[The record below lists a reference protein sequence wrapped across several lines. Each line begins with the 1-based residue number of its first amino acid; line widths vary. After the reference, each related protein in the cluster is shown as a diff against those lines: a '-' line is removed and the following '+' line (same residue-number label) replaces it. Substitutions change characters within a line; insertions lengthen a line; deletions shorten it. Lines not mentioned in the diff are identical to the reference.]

1 MKILLA
7 DLAHTASVDDTS
19 LTVPLN
25 IGFIKAYLEQQHGAA
40 VDVRLFKHP
49 ERFLAAAVDERPAIL
64 GFSNYG
70 WNDKLNKAVG
80 GYLREKLPDTLIV
93 AGGPNIDP
101 DPVRRG
107 AFLQRHA
114 YIDLLIVD
122 GGEEPM
128 AELVDWWGGES
139 RDYDRLPANLV
150 WRDGDQVH
158 ATGERPL
165 SKAIRDIPSPYLG
178 GGLDEFLGRGMI
190 PMFETNRGCP
200 FRCTFC
206 AWGMASKDL
215 VRRFD
220 LDMALEEIDY
230 VAAHSRARNWI
241 FCDANFGILKRD
253 VDIAKAIRAARDR
266 TGYPHKCHIWLAK
279 NVTDRNLEIGAILGD
294 MTVPVMAVQSLDDA
308 VLANIKRDNISTAT
322 YVEYQKKFH
331 ALGSRT
337 YSDLIVPLPA
347 ETLDSHLA
355 ALRSL
360 TGFGVDII
368 QNHNMRLLAG
378 AETNSTETRRRF
390 GFRTRFRLIHGDAGA
405 YPAPDGTVLRCFE
418 YEESLRETATM
429 SEADLFY
436 LRKLHFLVDFAWNI
450 EVYKPLLKALLSYGV
465 NPIDV
470 LQKLLAEGEAGG
482 ADGRLAEFF
491 ADFDRRSRDEWFDSA
506 EAIEARFA
514 APAEF
519 QRLLDQ
525 EFEKLNILFSVIALK
540 DYKRDFD
547 RAIKRVA
554 KSFGAVPRA
563 VLDPVAALSFAAF
576 PPLASARRERVV
588 AAPGNLDDLTPDTA
602 AAFAPADELR
612 SFRFVEGPRR
622 RELRKLIGATQSR
635 TLSKILNTQ
644 GITLRDLR
652 CTVAAD
658 LAHDAAFRRAG

>member
-7 DLAHTASVDDTS
+7 DLAHTASVEDAS

-25 IGFIKAYLEQQHGAA
+25 IGFIKAYLERRHGRA
-40 VDVRLFKHP
+40 VEVGLFKHP
-49 ERFLAAAVDERPAIL
+49 ERLLEAATTERPQIV

-70 WNDKLNKAVG
+70 WNDKLNQAIG
-80 GYLREKLPDTLIV
+80 GYLRAALPDALIV
-93 AGGPNIDP
+93 AGGPNVDP
-101 DPVRRG
+101 DPARRR
-107 AFLQRHA
+107 AFLRRHA

-128 AELVDWWGGES
+128 AELVEWWGGGG
-139 RDYDRLPANLV
+139 RDYGRLPGNLV
-150 WRDGDQVH
+150 WLDGDEVR

-165 SKAIRDIPSPYLG
+165 TKAIRDIPSPYLG
-178 GGLDEFLGRGMI
+178 GGLDEFLARGMI

-220 LDMALEEIDY
+220 LDMALEDIAY
-230 VAAHSRARNWI
+230 VSARSRSRNWI

-253 VDIAKAIRAARDR
+253 VEIAQAIRDARER
-266 TGYPHKCHIWLAK
+266 TGFPSKCHIWLAK
-279 NVTDRNLEIGAILGD
+279 NVTERNLEIGAILGD
-294 MTVPVMAVQSLDDA
+294 MTVPVMAVQSLDEA
-308 VLANIKRDNISTAT
+308 VLANIKRDNISTDT
-322 YVEYQKKFH
+322 YVEYQKRFH
-331 ALGSRT
+331 AQGSRT

-347 ETLDSHLA
+347 ETRASHLA
-355 ALRSL
+355 GLRSL
-360 TGFGVDII
+360 FAFGVDII

-405 YPAPDGTVLRCFE
+405 YRAPDGTVLRCFE
-418 YEESLRETATM
+418 YEESLRQTATM
-429 SEADLFY
+429 SEADLFF

-450 EVYKPLLKALLSYGV
+450 EVYRPLLKALLSYGV
-465 NPIDV
+465 NPVDA
-470 LQKLLAEGEAGG
+470 LQRFLETAEAS
-482 ADGRLAEFF
+482 DGPIARFF
-491 ADFDRRSRDEWFDSA
+491 ADFDRRSGDEWFDSA

-514 APAEF
+514 DPREF

-540 DYKRDFD
+540 DYKHDFD
-547 RAIKRVA
+547 RAMKRA
-554 KSFGAVPRA
+554 AQSFGKVPRA

-576 PPLASARRERVV
+576 PPLGSTRRERVV
-588 AAPGNLDDLTPDTA
+588 QAPGNLDALSPDSA
-602 AAFAPADELR
+602 AGFVPDHEPRAY
-612 SFRFVEGPRR
+612 RFVEGPRR
-622 RELRKLIGATQSR
+622 RELRRLIAGAQSR

-652 CTVAAD
+652 FTVTQEF
-658 LAHDAAFRRAG
+658 AHDGGFRRG

>member
-7 DLAHTASVDDTS
+7 DLAHTASVDDAS

-25 IGFIKAYLEQQHGAA
+25 IGFIKAYLEQQHGRA

-49 ERFLAAAVDERPAIL
+49 ERLLEAAATERPQIL

-70 WNDKLNKAVG
+70 WNDKLNHAVG
-80 GYLREKLPDTLIV
+80 RYLRERLPDTLIV

-101 DPVRRG
+101 DPARRR
-107 AFLQRHA
+107 AFLERHS

-128 AELVDWWGGES
+128 AELVEWWGGG
-139 RDYDRLPANLV
+139 RDYDRLPPNLV
-150 WRDGDQVH
+150 WLDGDRVR

-165 SKAIRDIPSPYLG
+165 SKAIRDIPSAYLG
-178 GGLDEFLGRGMI
+178 GGLDEFLARGMI

-220 LDMALEEIDY
+220 LDMALEDIAY
-230 VAAHSRARNWI
+230 VSARSRSRNWI

-253 VDIAKAIRAARDR
+253 VEIAQAIREARER
-266 TGYPHKCHIWLAK
+266 TGFPFKCHIWLAK
-279 NVTDRNLEIGAILGD
+279 NVTERNLEIGAILGD
-294 MTVPVMAVQSLDDA
+294 MTVPVMAVQSLDDQ
-308 VLANIKRDNISTAT
+308 VLANIKRDNISTDT

-331 ALGSRT
+331 AQGSRT

-347 ETLDSHLA
+347 ETLESHLA
-355 ALRSL
+355 GLRSL
-360 TGFGVDII
+360 FAFGVDII

-378 AETNSTETRRRF
+378 AETNSTETRERF
-390 GFRTRFRLIHGDAGA
+390 GFRTRYRLIHGDAGA
-405 YPAPDGTVLRCFE
+405 YRAPDGTVLRCFE

-450 EVYKPLLKALLSYGV
+450 EVYRPLLKALLSYGV
-465 NPIDV
+465 NPVDA
-470 LQKLLAEGEAGG
+470 LQRFLETAESSGGPLAA
-482 ADGRLAEFF
+482 FF
-491 ADFDRRSRDEWFDSA
+491 ADFDRRSREEWFDSA

-514 APAEF
+514 EPREF

-547 RAIKRVA
+547 RAMKRVA
-554 KSFGAVPRA
+554 QSFGAVPRA

-576 PPLASARRERVV
+576 PPLGSTKRERVV
-588 AAPGNLDDLTPDTA
+588 EAPANLAALSPETA
-602 AAFAPADELR
+602 AGFAPDREPRAY
-612 SFRFVEGPRR
+612 RFVEGPRR
-622 RELRKLIGATQSR
+622 AELRRLIASAQSR

-652 CTVAAD
+652 CTVAED
-658 LAHDAAFRRAG
+658 MAHDGGFRRAV